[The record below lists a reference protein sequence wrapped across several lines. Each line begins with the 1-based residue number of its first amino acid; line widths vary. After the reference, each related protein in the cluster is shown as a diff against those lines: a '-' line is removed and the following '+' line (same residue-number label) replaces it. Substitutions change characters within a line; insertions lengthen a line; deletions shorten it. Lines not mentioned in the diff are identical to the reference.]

1 MTLDKGEYLFWRTKV
16 LRTQKTEERSGNHK
30 CRTVERAGD
39 AWPRE
44 ERTEARYLALR
55 ILLM

>member
-30 CRTVERAGD
+30 CRLL
-39 AWPRE
+39 RE
-44 ERTEARYLALR
+44 LETRGLEKKGQRQDNWL
-55 ILLM
+55 